1 MSVLGRFDKYVC
13 EKCDSVFDYADVLF
27 VQNPYLMDTV
37 IYICPHCKRDTNLFP
52 KCEIDGCNNAWS
64 FILADN
70 DGHRKY
76 VCFCHTDE
84 VVEKVD
90 KK

>member
-64 FILADN
+64 FILTD

-84 VVEKVD
+84 KVD